1 MPRARQLPTRDRWLT
16 FVCLVCMS
24 VCMKRTTLII
34 EEGLLD
40 GVRREAHRRDCDMS
54 VVVNDC
60 LRAGLH
66 RRKPAAAPELPA
78 FALGRPRAN
87 LADRDALEA
96 VMDAR

>member
-1 MPRARQLPTRDRWLT
+1 
-16 FVCLVCMS
+16 
-24 VCMKRTTLII
+24 MKRTTLII
-34 EEGLLD
+34 EEGLLE

-54 VVVNDC
+54 AVVNDC

-66 RRKPAAAPELPA
+66 RRKAVAAPALPA
-78 FALGRPRAN
+78 FALGRPRVQ